1 MPQKILV
8 YVGVAQY
15 LNQQMKKF
23 KLISQLFRKCSQRN
37 VFFTFIFLGVFI
49 FWKDKK

>member
-15 LNQQMKKF
+15 LNQQIK
-23 KLISQLFRKCSQRN
+23 KLILISKLFRKCSQGN
-37 VFFTFIFLGVFI
+37 VFFTFIF
-49 FWKDKK
+49 